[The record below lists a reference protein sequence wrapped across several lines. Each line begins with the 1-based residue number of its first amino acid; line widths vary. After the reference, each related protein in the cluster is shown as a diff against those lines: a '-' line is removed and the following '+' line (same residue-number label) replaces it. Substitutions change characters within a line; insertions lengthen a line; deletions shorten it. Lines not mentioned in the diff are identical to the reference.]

1 MAERMTEWKGGQ
13 LVALKVAASTK
24 IEAGKMVGVNSAGYA
39 VEAADASGIKVLGVA
54 DETADNS
61 SGSNGAITV
70 RILTGKIF
78 KMDNSSTNAVDVADA
93 GTLVFVEDDETV
105 ADAAGTNGVVAGRCI
120 EVASD
125 GVWVQIP
132 ASPQVAAQ
140 AASTAEDVAGVVTS
154 LNALITKLKAA
165 GIMAS
170 A

>member
-1 MAERMTEWKGGQ
+1 MAERKIEWKDGQ
-13 LVALKVAASTK
+13 LIGLLVAASTK

-39 VEAADASGIKVLGVA
+39 VEAADTSGIKVLGVA
-54 DETADNS
+54 EETKDNS
-61 SGSNGAITV
+61 SGSNGDLTV
-70 RILTGKIF
+70 RIRSHKIF
-78 KMDNSSTNAVDVADA
+78 KFKNSGSNAVDVADA

-120 EVASD
+120 EVATD
-125 GVWVQIP
+125 GVWVEIP
-132 ASPQVAAQ
+132 AAPQVAAQ
-140 AASTAEDVAGVVTS
+140 AASTAEDVAGVVTD